1 MTTRT
6 TCADHA
12 VLPWLQA
19 AADPEN
25 FLTGVRKG
33 VPFQVPA
40 HELTSDPSAF
50 ILSFDVDTEELDHTP
65 AEVLEAIN
73 SGRRLIFNGYDME
86 TDLSW
91 EIYHGVFL
99 HLFTQMEYPNTDY
112 EAIRIKAN
120 LEEDTW
126 IEGEVGPISH
136 MERSLLV
143 DFAQSPAEVLRLVRD
158 NRIKY
163 NFYTILADGTE
174 LSLQYA
180 WGRLGSCEFY
190 GFKGGKVYRWN
201 VNAGQTT
208 IQDPTIY
215 TLPTT

>member
-6 TCADHA
+6 TCGDHA
-12 VLPWLQA
+12 VIPWLQA

-40 HELTSDPSAF
+40 HELTSDPAAF
-50 ILSFDVDTEELDHTP
+50 ILTFDVDTETLDHTP
-65 AEVLEAIN
+65 AEVL
-73 SGRRLIFNGYDME
+73 
-86 TDLSW
+86 
-91 EIYHGVFL
+91 
-99 HLFTQMEYPNTDY
+99 

-143 DFAQSPAEVLRLVRD
+143 DFAQAPAEVLRLVRD

-201 VNAGQTT
+201 VSAGQTT
-208 IQDPTIY
+208 IPEPTTY